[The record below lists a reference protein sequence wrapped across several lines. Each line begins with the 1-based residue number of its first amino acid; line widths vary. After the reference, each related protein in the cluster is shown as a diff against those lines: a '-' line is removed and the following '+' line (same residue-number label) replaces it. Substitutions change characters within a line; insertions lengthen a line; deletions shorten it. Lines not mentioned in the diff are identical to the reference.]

1 LAIAPDKSEWHQKQV
16 GLLRYLISAEG
27 VGRSENKIDTILKCE
42 IPESIKDI
50 ESFLGFA
57 NFYRCFIDGFSK
69 ISDSQTEL
77 TKKTNE
83 KFGWKANLRNQIALD
98 TLTKHCA
105 NAPILRHFEPVRPMV
120 IETDA
125 SDFAI
130 DAVFSQVIA

>member
-1 LAIAPDKSEWHQKQV
+1 LAIAPDKSEWHQKQD

-27 VGRSENKIDTILKCE
+27 VGRSENKIDTILKWE

-57 NFYRCFIDGFSK
+57 NLYRRFIEGFSK
-69 ISDSQTEL
+69 ICYSQTEL
-77 TKKTNE
+77 TKKTSE
-83 KFGWKANLRNQIALD
+83 KFGWKVNLRNQIALD
-98 TLTKHCA
+98 TLTKHFA
-105 NAPILRHFEPVRPMV
+105 NGPILRHFEPIRPMV

-130 DAVFSQVIA
+130 DAEFS